1 MCPMIYYE
9 TVKVRRDD
17 LLKEAEKERLIK
29 IAQAGQPSLGDQIQL
44 KIGQGLIKIG
54 GRFYERPDS
63 QSTQVRGT
71 LES

>member
-9 TVKVRRDD
+9 TTKARRED

-29 IAQAGQPSLGDQIQL
+29 IAQASQPSLGDRIQL
-44 KIGQGLIKIG
+44 KVGQELIKIG
-54 GRFYERPDS
+54 GRFYQRPEP
-63 QSTQVRGT
+63 QGTQVRGM